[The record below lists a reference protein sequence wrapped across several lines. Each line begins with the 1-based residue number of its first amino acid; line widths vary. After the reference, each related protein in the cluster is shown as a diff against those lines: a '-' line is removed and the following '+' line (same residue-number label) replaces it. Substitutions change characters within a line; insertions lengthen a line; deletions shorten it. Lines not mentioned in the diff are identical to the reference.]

1 MGAVMLRMGG
11 ACPQVSGGRHRVS
24 HPQSASVPWPC
35 SSRPLLS
42 SHFFPSCHIS
52 GLDQGSESQVIL
64 PAVSYKK
71 ADWKD
76 KRLMSEDIQMLTS
89 AVNPVTTSTELGT
102 VSNCYQ
108 AKVSDALNNKAIQR
122 VLCGELATML

>member
-1 MGAVMLRMGG
+1 M
-11 ACPQVSGGRHRVS
+11 
-24 HPQSASVPWPC
+24 
-35 SSRPLLS
+35 
-42 SHFFPSCHIS
+42 
-52 GLDQGSESQVIL
+52 IL